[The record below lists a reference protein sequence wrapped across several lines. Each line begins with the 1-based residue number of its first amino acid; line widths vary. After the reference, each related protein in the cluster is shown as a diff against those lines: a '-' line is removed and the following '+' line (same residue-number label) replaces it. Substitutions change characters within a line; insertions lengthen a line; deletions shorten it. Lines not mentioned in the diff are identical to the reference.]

1 MGKRKRTDA
10 ESLLEASAARESNA
24 EDEVRF
30 CYTHIGAQNLIL
42 HQWTPRENYE
52 LMVLYRD
59 QPQATTKRKS
69 EQLHR
74 KMSGLRETN
83 LSLPKLQR
91 SELEIRTQRR
101 DLMNSGVTIEGL
113 EDEIWPDEKKG
124 KKQKKG
130 KKKSDN

>member
-1 MGKRKRTDA
+1 
-10 ESLLEASAARESNA
+10 
-24 EDEVRF
+24 
-30 CYTHIGAQNLIL
+30 
-42 HQWTPRENYE
+42 
-52 LMVLYRD
+52 MVLYRD

-83 LSLPKLQR
+83 LSSPKLQR

-101 DLMNSGVTIEGL
+101 DLMKSGVTIEGL

-124 KKQKKG
+124 KKQKRG